1 MLNSNGDS
9 TSFITSSESPKS
21 KKEEQ
26 VRPVCYIGCFT
37 AEIIRQGNLLAV
49 IRNDPVA

>member
-9 TSFITSSESPKS
+9 ASFITSLASPKS

-26 VRPVCYIGCFT
+26 VRPMCYIGYFT

-49 IRNDPVA
+49 IRNDPAA

>member
-9 TSFITSSESPKS
+9 ASFITSSGSPKS

-49 IRNDPVA
+49 IRNDPAA